1 MALASF
7 RPHWQLRAEALTP
20 AAVVAPTASALAA
33 LKRWLDQLSASERA
47 ALREWH
53 LPELSVVLLGSLPLP
68 WFDGVCY
75 AGVDP
80 EAAQLWLP
88 THLEPGLPLALLQ
101 RAVLRRSGSP
111 TALLW
116 HQPACMVALT

>member
-7 RPHWQLRAEALTP
+7 RPHWQLRTEALTP
-20 AAVVAPTASALAA
+20 AAVVAHTAAALAA
-33 LKRWLDQLSASERA
+33 LKRWLEQLSDRERA
-47 ALREWH
+47 LLREWH
-53 LPELSVVLLGSLPLP
+53 LPALSMVISKDVPLP
-68 WFDGVCY
+68 WFDGVSY
-75 AGVDP
+75 AGVDSQAP
-80 EAAQLWLP
+80 QLWLP

-116 HQPACMVALT
+116 HQPACMVALP